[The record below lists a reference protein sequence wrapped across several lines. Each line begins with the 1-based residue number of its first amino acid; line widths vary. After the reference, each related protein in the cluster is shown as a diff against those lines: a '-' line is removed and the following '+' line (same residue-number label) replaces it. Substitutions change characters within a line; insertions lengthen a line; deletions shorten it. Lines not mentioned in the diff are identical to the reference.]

1 MPCNGGYLIMFKDN
15 EAFENTRRQLK
26 ELINFLNKQSLKE
39 NDLLLDEAVTW
50 LMTAESYLNKHIQY
64 KRLACLNGTATDLNR
79 KKHNE

>member
-1 MPCNGGYLIMFKDN
+1 MKDN
-15 EAFENTRRQLK
+15 LELENTRRQLQQ
-26 ELINFLNKQSLKE
+26 LINFLSKQSLKE

-64 KRLACLNGTATDLNR
+64 KRLACLNGTETNLNR